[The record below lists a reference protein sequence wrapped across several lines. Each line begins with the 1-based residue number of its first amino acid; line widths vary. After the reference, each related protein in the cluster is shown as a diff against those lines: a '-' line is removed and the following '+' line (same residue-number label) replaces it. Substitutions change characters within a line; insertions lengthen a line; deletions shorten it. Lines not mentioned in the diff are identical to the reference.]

1 METIYYRRP
10 IVMSTYEIFKT
21 DIQPKGFKI
30 IGFGDYID
38 NGCITA
44 SRQILDEPAKAL
56 EMTDINFSIGQ
67 RHYSFNTLEYLL
79 SSLLNDCLGA

>member
-1 METIYYRRP
+1 LETVYYRRP

-21 DIQPKGFKI
+21 DIQPKGFRI

-44 SRQILDEPAKAL
+44 SRQILADPVQAS
-56 EMTDINFSIGQ
+56 EMTETNFAIGQ
-67 RHYSFNTLEYLL
+67 RYYSFNTLEYLL
-79 SSLLNDCLGA
+79 KSLLHECQGT